1 LDIKYFKLIIYIE
14 IIFISLQYF
23 LIIPNFDPGR
33 GIFLSNQY
41 SGTFGTPAEFSY
53 FVGLL
58 SFYYLTKLSLVS
70 IFALIPIIIS
80 NGVQTSVLISL
91 ANLINKIKLGNKIKI
106 LFIVLCS
113 AVFMSIYSKD
123 VFDVMNFFKVIS
135 TYDYT
140 TFDISY
146 FNEKNVFLYDPL
158 LPQTLNMRLSKWGV
172 ALHLI
177 LTSNILQLLFG
188 NGLYVVGGALDS
200 GIIRFIYEL
209 GLMPLFYFCYKLY
222 KKNINALVVIFF
234 ANIFFDAWIS
244 SVTGPIII
252 AIYLKSLHE

>member
-1 LDIKYFKLIIYIE
+1 
-14 IIFISLQYF
+14 
-23 LIIPNFDPGR
+23 
-33 GIFLSNQY
+33 
-41 SGTFGTPAEFSY
+41 
-53 FVGLL
+53 V
-58 SFYYLTKLSLVS
+58 
-70 IFALIPIIIS
+70 
-80 NGVQTSVLISL
+80 
-91 ANLINKIKLGNKIKI
+91 
-106 LFIVLCS
+106 
-113 AVFMSIYSKD
+113 IYSKD
-123 VFDVMNFFKVIS
+123 IIDIINFLKVIS
-135 TYDYT
+135 DYDFT
-140 TFDISY
+140 NFNISY
-146 FNEKNVFLYDPL
+146 FKEKDLLLYDPL

-209 GLMPLFYFCYKLY
+209 GLIPLLYFSYKLY
-222 KKNINALVVIFF
+222 KNNLNALVVIFF